1 MSEMDSVIWLHS
13 WIREARENLKPFF
26 LLLFFFSS
34 SFFYLLPGPFRVF
47 MLLFGDASVL
57 TPEVGGHSSTG
68 AIPLSLPSAL
78 SL

>member
-26 LLLFFFSS
+26 VVVVFFFF
-34 SFFYLLPGPFRVF
+34 FFYLLLGPFRLF
-47 MLLFGDASVL
+47 MLLFRDASVL
-57 TPEVGGHSSTG
+57 TREVGGHSSTG
-68 AIPLSLPSAL
+68 AIPLSLPNAL